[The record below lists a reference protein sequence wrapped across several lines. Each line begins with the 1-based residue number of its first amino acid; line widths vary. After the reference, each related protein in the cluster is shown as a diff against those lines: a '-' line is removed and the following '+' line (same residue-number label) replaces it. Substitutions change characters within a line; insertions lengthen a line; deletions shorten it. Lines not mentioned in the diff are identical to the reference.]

1 MKRGILISASVILIT
16 LLLASTSKSLRIEAE
31 SQTGGALTEWE
42 YLIVAGGHAN
52 LSTSGNDQYTRM
64 RKAPDSGFSR
74 EQFPLSR
81 NLDRLGAQ
89 GWELVAVQGSPA
101 DPVFYLKRPKQPGR

>member
-1 MKRGILISASVILIT
+1 MKRVILISASVILVT
-16 LLLASTSKSLRIEAE
+16 LLLASTSKSLRTEAE
-31 SQTGGALTEWE
+31 NQAGGSPVEWE
-42 YLIVAGGHAN
+42 YLIVAGGNTN

-64 RKAPDSGFSR
+64 RKAPDAGFSR
-74 EQFPLSR
+74 EQFPLER

-101 DPVFYLKRPKQPGR
+101 DPVFFLKRPRQSGR